1 MEPRQAKNHE
11 NDTLKLENRTLK
23 PYIILELVNRP
34 LTKPLT
40 DSRSFTI
47 RKPKTGFS
55 FSEPPGEDWLIK
67 NINPSADKSAGL
79 PILNNVNF
87 DDSQL
92 RGCTGFDGE
101 TEV

>member
-23 PYIILELVNRP
+23 PYIIPEPATRP
-34 LTKPLT
+34 LTKPLA

-67 NINPSADKSAGL
+67 TSTHLLTNQQACR
-79 PILNNVNF
+79 F
-87 DDSQL
+87 
-92 RGCTGFDGE
+92 
-101 TEV
+101 